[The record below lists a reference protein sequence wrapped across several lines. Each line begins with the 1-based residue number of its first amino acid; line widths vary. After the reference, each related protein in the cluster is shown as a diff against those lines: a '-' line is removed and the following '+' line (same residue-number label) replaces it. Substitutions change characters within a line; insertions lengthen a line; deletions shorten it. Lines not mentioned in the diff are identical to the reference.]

1 MEDRRRSPRIV
12 TSLPLK
18 LTDNE
23 YDILTETK
31 NISASGVYCSVD
43 KPIEPMTKLNII
55 ILVPQKKA
63 NKKSVKKINCM
74 GVVVRKEYVKTNGH
88 HAYHIGIFFNDM
100 DERDRKILISYLHL
114 ENNSHANLK
123 NNA

>member
-1 MEDRRRSPRIV
+1 MEDRRRHPRIV

-43 KPIEPMTKLNII
+43 KPIEPMTKLKII
-55 ILVPQKKA
+55 ILVPQKKSGR
-63 NKKSVKKINCM
+63 KTVKKINCQ

-100 DERDRKILISYLHL
+100 NQNDRKTLTGYLHL
-114 ENNSHANLK
+114 ENNPHALP
-123 NNA
+123 

>member
-55 ILVPQKKA
+55 ILVPQKKSG
-63 NKKSVKKINCM
+63 KKSVKKINCQ
-74 GVVVRKEYVKTNGH
+74 GVVVRKEYVKNNGH

-100 DERDRKILISYLHL
+100 NEHDRKILANHLHL
-114 ENNSHANLK
+114 ENSHASSEE
-123 NNA
+123 